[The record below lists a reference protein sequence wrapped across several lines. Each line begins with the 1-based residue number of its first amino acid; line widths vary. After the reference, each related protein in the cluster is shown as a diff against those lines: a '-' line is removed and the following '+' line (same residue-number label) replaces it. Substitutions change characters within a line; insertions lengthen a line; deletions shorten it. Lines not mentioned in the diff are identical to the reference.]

1 MISIGKSISHI
12 GASIAYAQKTEKGI
26 LLDKNIVTE
35 TAYGVSKEFKLF
47 QDMNSRCER
56 NSLSF
61 VISPTIEDGRQLSHE
76 NLKTIN
82 QSFLD
87 KMGLK
92 NHQYISFVHSN
103 KAHKHIHVYVNRIS
117 KSGEAYKGN
126 YISNRSSRAAE
137 TIAYEMD
144 LTLAKDVQND
154 KTRDKLMQN
163 SAIHNVKELAKS
175 VLKDRSIRSVDAF
188 SNSFN
193 TEGARFNIRTEAYHN
208 KQGDFQGL
216 RFYIMQAGKE
226 ERFKASEID
235 RSLSKQNFMNILN
248 KHKSLDQS
256 KGLSI

>member
-1 MISIGKSISHI
+1 MIAIGKSISHI
-12 GASIAYAQKTEKGI
+12 GPSISYAQKEEKGM
-26 LLDKNIVTE
+26 LLDKNIVSE
-35 TAYGVSKEFKLF
+35 TPYGVSKEFKIF
-47 QDMNSRCER
+47 QDMNSRCGR

-92 NHQYISFVHSN
+92 NHQYISFVHSDRS
-103 KAHKHIHVYVNRIS
+103 HKHIHLYVNRIS
-117 KSGEAYKGN
+117 KSGEAYKDN

-144 LTLAKDVQND
+144 LTLAKDVQHN
-154 KTRDKLMQN
+154 KTKDKLMQN

-193 TEGARFNIRTEAYHN
+193 TEGAPFNIRTEAYHN

-216 RFYIMQAGKE
+216 RFYITKEGKE

-235 RSLSKQNFMNILN
+235 RSLSKKNLMETLD
-248 KHKSLDQS
+248 KHKSLGRYRD
-256 KGLSI
+256 LSI